1 MPCTPNLHLD
11 HITYNQLMHLLPLLI
26 EKHIGATTV
35 ANKQACFFV
44 HCHPLSRT
52 KSRRLNTDFHYT
64 MQRLLFQQV
73 LREPKLRAT
82 ASLLDFPPSK
92 PLKEPLQA
100 DNPHQLTSCIAR
112 PTHTATAPPHAHDPS
127 KQSQLPEKP
136 PPEIP
141 SFLHKKTGTRPQN
154 QTPLP
159 HFSPAAR
166 HSNWYTAVA
175 QFRVAPEQWL
185 LTPPSQQPVPTAPAP
200 DPTHAVTALQPSSF
214 VAMPLLHDN

>member
-11 HITYNQLMHLLPLLI
+11 HITYDQLMHLLPLLTQ
-26 EKHIGATTV
+26 KHIGATIV

-52 KSRRLNTDFHYT
+52 KKPAFKRRLSSHY
-64 MQRLLFQQV
+64 
-73 LREPKLRAT
+73 AT
-82 ASLLDFPPSK
+82 ASFPDFPPSK

-100 DNPHQLTSCIAR
+100 DNPHQLMSCIAH

-127 KQSQLPEKP
+127 KRPQLPEKP
-136 PPEIP
+136 SPEIP
-141 SFLHKKTGTRPQN
+141 SFRHKKTGTRPQN